1 MAQIEDIKKLRA
13 KTLASMIECRN
24 ALDESEGDFEKA
36 TEILRKKGSLIA
48 QKKTERTTANGIVS
62 SYIHNDCKIGV
73 LVELNCETDFVAKN
87 EEFKKLG
94 HEICMHI
101 AAMNPQ
107 YVRAED
113 IPKDVIDAEK
123 EIYRKQLEG
132 SGKPEEIIEKIIEG
146 KLNKYSEEHVLLSQP
161 YIRDDSKNIQDLI
174 NEFIAKLGENIRV
187 KRFVRYQI

>member
-62 SYIHNDCKIGV
+62 SYIHNDCKTGV

>member
-1 MAQIEDIKKLRA
+1 MASIEDIKKLRT

-101 AAMNPQ
+101 AAMNPR

-123 EIYRKQLEG
+123 EIYREQLEG

-187 KRFVRYQI
+187 KRFTRYQI